1 MTDHLREKLATLPAE
16 PGVYFHRD
24 ADKKIIYIGKASI
37 LKNRVMSYF
46 QNKHRDPKTRLL
58 VADIADT
65 EWITVGSEVE
75 ALFLES
81 EFIKRYKPKYNIDL
95 KDDKNFIYVK
105 ISAEEFP
112 VISYVRR
119 PMDDKSHYYGPF
131 TSADA
136 LRRAMRMLRKVFP
149 YVTHEIWPKRACLH
163 YHLGL
168 CPGPEVG
175 AITATDYHKSIRRLE
190 LYLRGEQTKLMTTLE
205 TDMQKAAK
213 KHNFEQAAY
222 LRDQLTDL
230 RSFSKQMIFG
240 DKEAFDLSRDQA
252 LVGLAERLGL
262 PSEPRR
268 IEAFDISHLGG
279 VDNVASMV
287 VFTDG
292 VPNRDDYRRFK
303 MKLTGNNDY
312 AHMQEVITRRF
323 GPSHASEW
331 PKPDLLLIDGGQ
343 PQLSA
348 ALTVL
353 DAMGLD
359 IPAIGL
365 AKREEEI
372 IRRTARAGKPTG
384 ILEEGRREQDPARRE
399 DAGSVTDPKLAIGER
414 SPEQELKLALA
425 EQATNHALAKA
436 AELQKKAK
444 AGDAYAFERT
454 VGEDTFESILLPH
467 TSHILQ
473 LLQRVRDEAH
483 RFAITYQTILRGKR
497 QTASLLDDIPGVG
510 PATRKQLI
518 RRFGSVRG
526 VRLATIEELATT
538 IGPAKARIVKEH
550 LGQSPEPV
558 LAPEPPA
565 VTATDELSD

>member
-1 MTDHLREKLATLPAE
+1 MTDHLREKLKTLPAE
-16 PGVYFHRD
+16 PGVYFHRN
-24 ADKKIIYIGKASI
+24 ADKKIIYIGKASV

-58 VADIADT
+58 VAAIADT

-95 KDDKNFIYVK
+95 KDDKNWLYIK
-105 ISAEEFP
+105 ISADEFP
-112 VISYVRR
+112 VVSYVRR
-119 PMDDKSHYYGPF
+119 PLDDKAHYYGPF

-149 YVTHEIWPKRACLH
+149 YVTHENWPSRGCLH

-168 CPGPEVG
+168 CPGPEEG
-175 AITATDYHKSIRRLE
+175 AITAADYRKSIRRLE
-190 LYLRGEQTKLMTTLE
+190 LYLRGDQTKLMSSLE
-205 TDMQKAAK
+205 IDMQRAAK
-213 KHNFEQAAY
+213 KHQFELAAH

-268 IEAFDISHLGG
+268 IEAYDISHLGG

-303 MKLTGNNDY
+303 MHLTGNDDY
-312 AHMQEVITRRF
+312 AHMREVITRRF
-323 GPSHASEW
+323 GPSHASDW

-343 PQLSA
+343 PQLAA
-348 ALTVL
+348 ALGVL

-372 IRRTARAGKPTG
+372 IRRTARAGRPTG
-384 ILEEGRREQDPARRE
+384 SIDEGRQEQVSRRQE
-399 DAGSVTDPKLAIGER
+399 SVGSVADPKLAEGER
-414 SPEQELKLALA
+414 SFDQDEMLAPAKTEA
-425 EQATNHALAKA
+425 ETAPAKPTG
-436 AELQKKAK
+436 E
-444 AGDAYAFERT
+444 YTFTRT
-454 VGEDTFESILLPH
+454 VAGDTFESILLPH

-497 QTASLLDDIPGVG
+497 QTSSILDGIPGIG
-510 PATRKQLI
+510 PATRKILI

-526 VRLATIEELATT
+526 VRQATADELSAA
-538 IGPAKARIVKEH
+538 IGPAKAAVVLEH
-550 LGQSPEPV
+550 LGQSQV
-558 LAPEPPA
+558 
-565 VTATDELSD
+565 